1 MLTLQV
7 QDGILLLLALVPKN
21 GVCVQANKKS
31 METVNKTFH
40 QRSYRLSLHV
50 PYMASDNKFGGYNK
64 NNDEKSYL
72 DSTHSGDANNGS
84 TYNIP
89 STDVR
94 VQTYDNV
101 NIVRQ
106 PCNRGT
112 KGSLPKT
119 KGEWVSNIHVLREEH
134 QDGLG
139 NSGI

>member
-1 MLTLQV
+1 
-7 QDGILLLLALVPKN
+7 
-21 GVCVQANKKS
+21 
-31 METVNKTFH
+31 
-40 QRSYRLSLHV
+40 
-50 PYMASDNKFGGYNK
+50 MARKDNKFGGYNK

-106 PCNRGT
+106 PCNRGNQRFST
-112 KGSLPKT
+112 KNK
-119 KGEWVSNIHVLREEH
+119 R
-134 QDGLG
+134 
-139 NSGI
+139 